1 MNLDDIISAAKA
13 AEEEMSDVSDAD
25 VDAVTGTL
33 GVSEMTL
40 WHWNNYMSPNELS
53 VRSCEIRTL

>member
-40 WHWNNYMSPNELS
+40 
-53 VRSCEIRTL
+53 